1 MIIID
6 LCKAFWNR
14 LLANPKKINKPIEAK
29 DLISKDAINNIKE
42 LTKAMNELLRTIESV
57 ESAYNKI
64 KESGLVKQQL

>member
-6 LCKAFWNR
+6 SCKAFWNW

-42 LTKAMNELLRTIESV
+42 LTKSMNELLRTIESV

-64 KESGLVKQQL
+64 KESGLVK

>member
-6 LCKAFWNR
+6 LSKTFWNW
-14 LLANPKKINKPIEAK
+14 LLAKPKKINKPIESK

-42 LTKAMNELLRTIESV
+42 LTKSMNELLRTIESV

-64 KESGLVKQQL
+64 KESGLVK